1 MVVRRAGDVIAEVV
15 RVIVEERPADSL
27 PYELPSSVPDQET
40 ARRVQA
46 IIHFASRRALD
57 IEGLGEKLIEQLVQA
72 GLVMTVADLYVLTL
86 EQLAALERMGDK
98 SAANVIAAIE
108 RSKTTTLPRLIHGLG
123 IREVG
128 EATAANLATAFG
140 RLERIRDAS
149 QEELEGVNDIGP
161 IVAASIA
168 AWFDDADNLQLLEQ
182 LTKAGLNW
190 PEFEVAPPEALP
202 LKGLT
207 LVLTGSLAN
216 LSRDEAKA
224 RLEALGAKVAGSVSK
239 KTSLVVAG
247 EEAGS
252 KLDKALALGI
262 PVLDEAALE
271 TLLAEPAR
279 LTDYLAAP
287 PASDPS

>member
-1 MVVRRAGDVIAEVV
+1 MV
-15 RVIVEERPADSL
+15 
-27 PYELPSSVPDQET
+27 
-40 ARRVQA
+40 
-46 IIHFASRRALD
+46 HFASRRALD

-72 GLVMTVADLYVLTL
+72 ELVVTVADLYALRL
-86 EQLAALERMGDK
+86 EQLAGLERMGEK

-108 RSKTTTLPRLIHGLG
+108 RSKATSLPRLIHGLG

-128 EATAANLATAFG
+128 EATAVNLAAAFG
-140 RLERIRDAS
+140 KIERIRAAR
-149 QEELEGVNDIGP
+149 QEDLEAVNDIGP

-168 AWFDDADNLQLLEQ
+168 GWFDDADNLRLIEQ
-182 LTKAGLNW
+182 LIERGLHW
-190 PEFEVAPPEALP
+190 PEFEVAPPKLLP
-202 LKGLT
+202 FKGLT
-207 LVLTGSLAN
+207 CVLTGTLPN

-271 TLLAEPAR
+271 SLLAEPAR
-279 LTDYLAAP
+279 VTDYLAAP